1 MGFETIVALKE
12 QDIKDI
18 AHLARLGLDDSAL
31 APLAADLS
39 TVLNL
44 VEQMNSVNTEG
55 VEPMAHPGNA
65 VLRLRDDTV
74 TEPNQ
79 REKLQK
85 AAPATEDGYFL
96 VPRVIE

>member
-1 MGFETIVALKE
+1 MALKE

-18 AHLARLGLDDSAL
+18 AHLARLGLDESAQ

-39 TVLNL
+39 TVLEL
-44 VEQMNSVNTEG
+44 VEQMNSVNTDG

-79 REKLQK
+79 RDKLQEV
-85 AAPATEDGYFL
+85 APATEDGYFL

>member
-1 MGFETIVALKE
+1 MALNE

-18 AHLARLGLDDSAL
+18 AHLARLGVEDSAL

-44 VEQMNSVNTEG
+44 VEQMNSVNTDG

-65 VLRLRDDTV
+65 VLRLREDTV

>member
-1 MGFETIVALKE
+1 MALKE

-18 AHLARLGLDDSAL
+18 AHLARLGLDESAL
-31 APLAADLS
+31 TPLAADLS
-39 TVLNL
+39 TVLDL
-44 VEQMNSVNTEG
+44 VEQMNSVNTDG

-79 REKLQK
+79 RDKLQEV
-85 AAPATEDGYFL
+85 APAIEDGYFL

>member
-1 MGFETIVALKE
+1 MALKE

-44 VEQMNSVNTEG
+44 VEQMNSINTDG

-65 VLRLRDDTV
+65 VLRLRDDNI
-74 TEPNQ
+74 TEPDQ

-85 AAPATEDGYFL
+85 AAPSTEAGYFL
-96 VPRVIE
+96 VPRVVE

>member
-1 MGFETIVALKE
+1 MALKE

-18 AHLARLGLDDSAL
+18 AHLARLGLDESAL

-39 TVLNL
+39 TVLKL
-44 VEQMNSVNTEG
+44 VEQMNSVNTDG

-65 VLRLRDDTV
+65 VLRLRDDIV

-79 REKLQK
+79 REKLQQ